1 MTQAIEEESPRVG
14 GADIVDS
21 ARVDSVA
28 PFLEK
33 NDTSACPQKVIIEEV
48 DQVDGDDED

>member
-14 GADIVDS
+14 GADIIS